1 MPIQNSSRRSF
12 VKLLAA
18 TPLLT
23 QIAARDLYAQAAS
36 AVGRDPRENVYTRL
50 GVKTVINCR
59 GTWTYLSG
67 SLEFPE
73 VRQAQVEAAQHFV
86 NMLELQRAVG
96 RRLAELTGAE
106 SGIVT
111 SGAAGAMAAATA
123 GCMAGTDDKYIWQLP
138 DTTGL
143 KHEVIMVGGRSAFD
157 SAIRLTGA
165 KLVLAYS
172 PEELANAINEKTAMI
187 YTTDLGDKLQ
197 KQKSIA
203 KDHKIPMLLDDA
215 AGIPPADNAKLYARM
230 GIDLYCFSGGKG
242 LCGPQCSGLL
252 LGRKDLIEA
261 ALLNCSPREGAVCR
275 PMKVGKEEIIGCLT
289 ALETWLK
296 LDEKKLYAE
305 WNGRIDRIRKLVE
318 TVSGVKTETFTPDD
332 GNRYP
337 TLKISWDQQGW
348 RYTIS
353 DCVQELR
360 AGESSDRSSRSGQ
373 SQFGDSSSRG
383 ESEPQRTKRSRP
395 HRVGLNDDQAGRGN
409 HCWTETEVHS
419 GRCAEEDGSLKTRG
433 CLEKNS
439 SESCFATVSGGRFV
453 FVESHSARAVAR
465 RGSRA
470 RGRSSEPGLLAWCE
484 CRRLHLH
491 FRARASASGWKFAVD
506 F

>member
-1 MPIQNSSRRSF
+1 MRIQTSSRRSF
-12 VKLLAA
+12 MKLAA
-18 TPLLT
+18 AAPLLG
-23 QIAARDLYAQAAS
+23 QIAARDLYAQAAA
-36 AVGRDPRENVYTRL
+36 AVGRDPRQNVYTRL

-96 RRLAELTGAE
+96 RRLSELTGAE

-123 GCMAGTDDKYIWQLP
+123 GCMAGTDDKHIWQLP

-143 KHEVIMVGGRSAFD
+143 KHEVVMVGGRSAFD

-165 KLVLAYS
+165 KLVLVFSA
-172 PEELANAINEKTAMI
+172 EELANAINENTAMI
-187 YTTDLGDKLQ
+187 YTTDLGEKLQ
-197 KQKSIA
+197 RELSIA
-203 KDHKIPMLLDDA
+203 KDRNTPMLLDDA

-242 LCGPQCSGLL
+242 LSGPQCSGLL

-275 PMKVGKEEIIGCLT
+275 PMKVGKEEVIGCLT

-305 WNGRIDRIRKLVE
+305 WNGRVDRIRKLVE
-318 TVSGVKTETFTPDD
+318 TVPGVKTDIYVPDD

-337 TLKISWDQQGW
+337 TLRVFWDQQGW
-348 RYTIS
+348 NFSIS
-353 DCVQELR
+353 DCVRELR
-360 AGESSDRSSRSGQ
+360 ASDPVIEVLGADNPSLVTAVREGNPNPTAKERKTPDHIELVSMTIKPGEEIIVGQ
-373 SQFGDSSSRG
+373 RLRAILRAAQ
-383 ESEPQRTKRSRP
+383 QK
-395 HRVGLNDDQAGRGN
+395 Q
-409 HCWTETEVHS
+409 
-419 GRCAEEDGSLKTRG
+419 
-433 CLEKNS
+433 
-439 SESCFATVSGGRFV
+439 
-453 FVESHSARAVAR
+453 SA
-465 RGSRA
+465 
-470 RGRSSEPGLLAWCE
+470 
-484 CRRLHLH
+484 
-491 FRARASASGWKFAVD
+491 
-506 F
+506 

>member
-1 MPIQNSSRRSF
+1 
-12 VKLLAA
+12 LLAA
-18 TPLLT
+18 APLLG

-36 AVGRDPRENVYTRL
+36 AVGRDPRQNIYSRL

-73 VRQAQVEAAQHFV
+73 VRQAQVEAANHFV
-86 NMLELQRAVG
+86 NVIELQRAVG

-123 GCMAGTDDKYIWQLP
+123 GCMAGSDDKYIWQLP

-165 KLVLAYS
+165 QLVLAYS
-172 PEELANAINEKTAMI
+172 PEELANAINDNTAMI

-197 KQKSIA
+197 KELSIA
-203 KDHKIPMLLDDA
+203 KERNVPMLLDDA
-215 AGIPPADNAKLYARM
+215 AGIPPVENAKLYARM
-230 GIDLYCFSGGKG
+230 GVDLYCFSGGKG

-252 LGRKDLIEA
+252 LGRKDLIES

-289 ALETWLK
+289 ALETWLT
-296 LDEKKLYAE
+296 LDEKKLYAD
-305 WNGRIDRIRKLVE
+305 WNGRIERIRKLVE
-318 TVSGVKTETFTPDD
+318 TVPGVKTDVFIPDD

-337 TLKISWDQQGW
+337 TLKVAWDQQGW
-348 RYTIS
+348 RYSIS
-353 DCVQELR
+353 DCVAELR
-360 AGESSDRSSRSGQ
+360 AGNPVIEILGADN
-373 SQFGDSSSRG
+373 
-383 ESEPQRTKRSRP
+383 P
-395 HRVGLNDDQAGRGN
+395 
-409 HCWTETEVHS
+409 
-419 GRCAEEDGSLKTRG
+419 SL
-433 CLEKNS
+433 
-439 SESCFATVSGGRFV
+439 V
-453 FVESHSARAVAR
+453 RAVR
-465 RGSRA
+465 EGNPNRKERKGPDHIELVSMTIKPGEEMIVGQRLRA
-470 RGRSSEPGLLAWCE
+470 ILGA
-484 CRRLHLH
+484 
-491 FRARASASGWKFAVD
+491 AQKKAAA
-506 F
+506 

>member
-1 MPIQNSSRRSF
+1 MPIQKPSRRSF

-18 TPLLT
+18 APLLS
-23 QIAARDLYAQAAS
+23 QIAARDVYAQAAT
-36 AVGRDPRENVYTRL
+36 AIGRDPRQNVYTRL

-96 RRLAELTGAE
+96 RRLSELTGAE
-106 SGIVT
+106 SGMIT

-123 GCMAGTDDKYIWQLP
+123 GCMAGTDDKNIWQLP

-165 KLVLAYS
+165 KLVLTYS
-172 PEELANAINEKTAMI
+172 PEELANAINDKTAMI
-187 YTTDLGDKLQ
+187 YTTDLGEKLARELAIS
-197 KQKSIA
+197 KE
-203 KDHKIPMLLDDA
+203 HKIPMLLDDA

-230 GIDLYCFSGGKG
+230 GLDLYCFSGGKG
-242 LCGPQCSGLL
+242 LRGPQCSGLL

-318 TVSGVKTETFTPDD
+318 TVPGVKTETYTPDD

-337 TLKISWDQQGW
+337 TLKISWDQQAWGFN
-348 RYTIS
+348 IS
-353 DCVQELR
+353 DCVAQLR
-360 AGESSDRSSRSGQ
+360 ASD
-373 SQFGDSSSRG
+373 
-383 ESEPQRTKRSRP
+383 P
-395 HRVGLNDDQAGRGN
+395 VI
-409 HCWTETEVHS
+409 EVL
-419 GRCAEEDGSLKTRG
+419 GADNPSL
-433 CLEKNS
+433 
-439 SESCFATVSGGRFV
+439 V
-453 FVESHSARAVAR
+453 RAVR
-465 RGSRA
+465 EGNPNRKEQKGPNHIELVSMTIQPGEEMIVGQRLRA
-470 RGRSSEPGLLAWCE
+470 ILGA
-484 CRRLHLH
+484 
-491 FRARASASGWKFAVD
+491 AQKKAAA
-506 F
+506 

>member
-1 MPIQNSSRRSF
+1 MSMRSSSRRSF
-12 VKLLAA
+12 VKLLTAA
-18 TPLLT
+18 PLLS

-36 AVGRDPRENVYTRL
+36 AVSRDPRQNIYTRL

-73 VRQAQVEAAQHFV
+73 VRQAQVEAAHHFV
-86 NMLELQRAVG
+86 NVLELQRAVG
-96 RRLAELTGAE
+96 RRLGELTGAE

-123 GCMAGTDDKYIWQLP
+123 GCMAGTNDKYIWQLP
-138 DTTGL
+138 DITGL

-165 KLVLAYS
+165 KLVLTYS
-172 PEELANAINEKTAMI
+172 PEELGNAINENTAMI
-187 YTTDLGDKLQ
+187 YTTELGEKLQ
-197 KQKSIA
+197 KVLSIA
-203 KDHKIPMLLDDA
+203 KDRRVPMLLDDA

-242 LCGPQCSGLL
+242 LRGPQCSGLL

-296 LDEKKLYAE
+296 IDEKKLYAE
-305 WNGRIDRIRKLVE
+305 WTGRLDRIRKLVE
-318 TVSGVKTETFTPDD
+318 TVPGVKTETFTPED

-337 TLKISWDQQGW
+337 TLKVSWDQQGW
-348 RYTIS
+348 NYSIM
-353 DCVQELR
+353 DCVEQLR
-360 AGESSDRSSRSGQ
+360 AGSPVIEVLGADNPSLVKAVREGNPNHKEPKGPDHIELVSMTIKPGEDIIVGQ
-373 SQFGDSSSRG
+373 RL
-383 ESEPQRTKRSRP
+383 RTI
-395 HRVGLNDDQAGRGN
+395 LA
-409 HCWTETEVHS
+409 
-419 GRCAEEDGSLKTRG
+419 A
-433 CLEKNS
+433 
-439 SESCFATVSGGRFV
+439 
-453 FVESHSARAVAR
+453 ARKK
-465 RGSRA
+465 
-470 RGRSSEPGLLAWCE
+470 
-484 CRRLHLH
+484 
-491 FRARASASGWKFAVD
+491 SAS
-506 F
+506 